1 MDNIFGIGL
10 PELVLILVI
19 AGMVMGPE
27 RIVRTARSLG
37 ALTARLQ
44 TISRTFVRQLNAEL
58 DTVDETGQIKS
69 TVEELDQL
77 RRQVA
82 DLKKEVFTLAAGPA
96 TEIKQITRGLRLED
110 ENTIMPPAL
119 DGPREATDSIE
130 TSSSG
135 NGRRSVPHQLS
146 PLPDDESSSITAIT
160 AVANNHNVAV
170 RTPGILPKR
179 VEVQEDPDR

>member
-44 TISRTFVRQLNAEL
+44 TISRTFIRQLNAEL
-58 DTVDETGQIKS
+58 DNVDESGQIKS

-82 DLKKEVFTLAAGPA
+82 DLKREVFTLAAGPA
-96 TEIKQITRGLRLED
+96 ADIKQVTRGLQIED
-110 ENTIMPPAL
+110 ENTIMPRGFDDPQSLTSPAT
-119 DGPREATDSIE
+119 PTEKSQSNI
-130 TSSSG
+130 
-135 NGRRSVPHQLS
+135 PHQLS
-146 PLPDDESSSITAIT
+146 MITEEETSSVTGNPITNEINGSS
-160 AVANNHNVAV
+160 VPN
-170 RTPGILPKR
+170 LPKR
-179 VEVQEDPDR
+179 IIVKEDPEP